1 MKKKGK
7 HMENQKAN
15 LQNWKK
21 TEAKE
26 MVKKRNVKKGK
37 SWEQHGLVPLHFS
50 RQKAKNK
57 IKANKKQIEKG
68 KINANGPVHFFPF
81 LTFLF
86 SPWFFIYLLLCFL
99 DFADVLFV
107 SFCFALGLVF
117 FSSLLILRISYG
129 LVKII
134 LCSPKAVG
142 ISPIVTT
149 VVL

>member
-1 MKKKGK
+1 
-7 HMENQKAN
+7 
-15 LQNWKK
+15 
-21 TEAKE
+21 
-26 MVKKRNVKKGK
+26 
-37 SWEQHGLVPLHFS
+37 
-50 RQKAKNK
+50 
-57 IKANKKQIEKG
+57 
-68 KINANGPVHFFPF
+68 
-81 LTFLF
+81 
-86 SPWFFIYLLLCFL
+86 L

-107 SFCFALGLVF
+107 SFFFALGLVF